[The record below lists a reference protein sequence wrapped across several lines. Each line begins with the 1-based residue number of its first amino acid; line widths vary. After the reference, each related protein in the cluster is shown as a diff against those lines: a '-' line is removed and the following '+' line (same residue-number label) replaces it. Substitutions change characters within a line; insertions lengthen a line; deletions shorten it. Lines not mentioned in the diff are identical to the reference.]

1 MSERKAPDLSFPRST
16 GQLISVVIAAYMCIK
31 PVFNFL
37 VLGGSLK
44 PLAIG
49 LAALCCF
56 LIGLKYSNTAIAVV
70 LMLVACT
77 NMANNLRM
85 IGFNQY
91 LVYAIEGV
99 IDMLAACVLAFHKD
113 VRAHFDYLP

>member
-77 NMANNLRM
+77 NMINNLRL

-99 IDMLAACVLAFHKD
+99 IDMGAACVLAFHKD
-113 VRAHFDYLP
+113 VRVHFDYLP

>member
-1 MSERKAPDLSFPRST
+1 MSTMKGPDFSFPRST
-16 GQLISVVIAAYMCIK
+16 GQLISVAIAAYMCIK

-49 LAALCCF
+49 LAALFCF
-56 LIGLKYSNTAIAVV
+56 LIGLKYSNRAIAVV

-77 NMANNLRM
+77 NMINNLRL
-85 IGFNQY
+85 IGFNQF
-91 LVYAIEGV
+91 LTTEPVFST
-99 IDMLAACVLAFHKD
+99 VLLKTSPKVVTAFSAED
-113 VRAHFDYLP
+113 SL